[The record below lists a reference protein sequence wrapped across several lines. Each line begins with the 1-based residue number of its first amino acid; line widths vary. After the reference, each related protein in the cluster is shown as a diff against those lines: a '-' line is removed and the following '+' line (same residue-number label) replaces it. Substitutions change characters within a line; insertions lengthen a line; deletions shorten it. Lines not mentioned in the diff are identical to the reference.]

1 MVYFVNY
8 SKNYDDSDN
17 YDDDDDNNFL
27 YFRCM
32 L

>member
-1 MVYFVNY
+1 MKNY